1 MLFIAAKVGIFFHIP
16 ANSVKLFFTT
26 LYRKDFRM
34 CFVCFGEN
42 NVQQPPKNILNAS
55 ARSMNI
61 ERTAETQK
69 RISIFWR
76 SDPEMTLDE
85 INAEIRAERE
95 SNDL

>member
-1 MLFIAAKVGIFFHIP
+1 MFRRKQCPAAP
-16 ANSVKLFFTT
+16 
-26 LYRKDFRM
+26 KD
-34 CFVCFGEN
+34 
-42 NVQQPPKNILNAS
+42 ILNAS

-61 ERTAETQK
+61 EKTAEAQK